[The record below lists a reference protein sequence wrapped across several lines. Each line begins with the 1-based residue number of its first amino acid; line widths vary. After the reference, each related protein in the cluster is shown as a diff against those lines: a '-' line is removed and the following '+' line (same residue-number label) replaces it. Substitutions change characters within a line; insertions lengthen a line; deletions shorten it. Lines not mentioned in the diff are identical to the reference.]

1 MYVTQTTC
9 ILQVVQSSF
18 FDEYRIEGK
27 DNTGMI
33 VMNLSPD
40 NLAKA
45 LSNAANATSVKI
57 KLAKKQAACLSIE
70 IAVPITGNL
79 TI

>member
-1 MYVTQTTC
+1 
-9 ILQVVQSSF
+9 
-18 FDEYRIEGK
+18 
-27 DNTGMI
+27 MI